1 MKKYFDILDD
11 KHRILKEPINVGV
24 FGQRGQGKSLYAY
37 YFVSQ
42 LHKKG
47 MTIFHNNLL
56 PPGVPRT
63 HGIDFKYFAGEIPD
77 FMNNAILWI
86 DEVQNYASPK
96 RSLTT
101 FQQYFHNFII
111 QQRKLN
117 LSMIYTTQK
126 PEDIAWFL
134 EQQTDW
140 EIHVKKLVPPENQKI
155 MHLQYSTIPGRNNP
169 HFRPFDPRVM
179 PHKILYNAHKLYGG
193 YNTQAVQS
201 FDELRAYSPEYIAS
215 KQGAVEKSNIKE
227 FIQTKVKD
235 WITENPEKNFDMT
248 TYDFQELYMK
258 LFGKQVSD
266 KNMRNHLKEL
276 QLTSKK
282 SGDTRFWRIN
292 KHYFNKQ
299 KEKTS
304 IIDELSNLE
313 V

>member
-63 HGIDFKYFAGEIPD
+63 HGIDFKYFAGDIPD
-77 FMNNAILWI
+77 FMNNAVLWI

-140 EIHVKKLVPPENQKI
+140 EVHVKKLVPPENQKI
-155 MHLQYSTIPGRNNP
+155 MHLSYTTIPGRNNP
-169 HFRPFDPRVM
+169 HFKPFDPRII
-179 PHKILYNAHKLYGG
+179 PAKILHNAHKLYGG

-201 FDELRAYSPEYIAS
+201 FDELRAFSPEYIAS

-227 FIQTKVKD
+227 FISTKVKD
-235 WITENPEKNFDMT
+235 WITENPDKNFDMT
-248 TYDFQELYMK
+248 TYDFQELYS
-258 LFGKQVSD
+258 VSYT
-266 KNMRNHLKEL
+266 HLTL
-276 QLTSKK
+276 PTIL
-282 SGDTRFWRIN
+282 
-292 KHYFNKQ
+292 
-299 KEKTS
+299 
-304 IIDELSNLE
+304 L